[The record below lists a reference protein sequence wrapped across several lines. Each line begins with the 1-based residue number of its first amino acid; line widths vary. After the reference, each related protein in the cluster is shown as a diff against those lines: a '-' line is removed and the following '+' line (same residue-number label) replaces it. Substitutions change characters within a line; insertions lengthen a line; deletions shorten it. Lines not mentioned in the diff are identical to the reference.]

1 MKRKSTNSWSLNEF
15 VLFFTTS
22 NMFYV
27 NQISRQYIGE
37 NIKVYFPFSFLELD
51 YLNVNIQLTDCM

>member
-1 MKRKSTNSWSLNEF
+1 MKRNSTNPWSLNEF

>member
-1 MKRKSTNSWSLNEF
+1 MKRNSTNSWSLNEF

-37 NIKVYFPFSFLELD
+37 NIKVYFPFSLLELD
-51 YLNVNIQLTDCM
+51 YLNVNIQLTDCI